1 MESAVAT
8 RKENPVDR
16 LKMALNSQSVMEQ
29 FKNALQDGA
38 QLFTASL
45 IDIYTNDKNLQEC
58 TPGSVIMEA
67 LKAATLRLPINKNLQ
82 FAYIIAYK
90 GKPEFQLGYRGL
102 VQLAIRTGQY
112 KYLNAGIIYEGQS
125 YESDYLT
132 GSVKITGFPT
142 SENPIAYFAHL
153 ELLNGFTKTLC
164 WSKEKV
170 DAHAKRYSKSYRL
183 PSSPWQ
189 TNFDGMATKTMLRN
203 LLGKYGI
210 LSVEMIGAMASDGDE
225 LAGDTMAREAIEQNA
240 NQGEVID
247 VVVKD
252 SLTTEQQEPP
262 F

>member
-1 MESAVAT
+1 MENSVAT

-16 LKMALNSQSVMEQ
+16 LKVALNSQSVMEQ

-90 GKPEFQLGYRGL
+90 GKPEFQPGYRGL
-102 VQLAIRTGQY
+102 IQLAIRTGQY

-142 SENPIAYFAHL
+142 SENPVAYFAHL

-164 WSKEKV
+164 WEKAKV
-170 DAHAKRYSKSYRL
+170 DAHAKRYSKSYKI

-189 TNFDGMATKTMLRN
+189 TNFDGMAVKTMLRN

-210 LSVEMIGAMASDGDE
+210 LSIEMIGALSADGDE
-225 LAGDTMAREAIEQNA
+225 INGDTSAREAIEQNA
-240 NQGEVID
+240 NQGNIVDIEPSEPTATD
-247 VVVKD
+247 
-252 SLTTEQQEPP
+252 QQEPP